1 MRGRAFFLVA
11 AFLVLWYIE
20 VPQANSQWGDAL
32 KGLQKTLGGGGEA
45 PSEDEIVRG
54 LKEALQVGTTKA
66 VEFVSQVN
74 GYYGNPKIK
83 IPLPGEVQ
91 RVEKLLKSVGYGK
104 QIDEFE
110 LSMNRAAEHAAP
122 EAKRLFVDSIKKMS
136 ISDAQKILKGKDDEA
151 TLYFKEKTWN
161 QLQEIFKPIVHKS
174 MSQVGTTQSY
184 QALEEKVHTIPFT
197 DKLNLDLDKYVTGRG
212 LDGLFFM
219 LAEEEKKIRQDPAA
233 RVTDLLKKVFGNR

>member
-1 MRGRAFFLVA
+1 MRGRAFLLVA
-11 AFLVLWYIE
+11 AFLVLWCIE
-20 VPQANSQWGDAL
+20 APRANSQWGDAL
-32 KGLQKTLGGGGEA
+32 KGLQKTLGGGGEGL
-45 PSEDEIVRG
+45 SEDEIVRG

-66 VEFVSQVN
+66 VEVVSQVN
-74 GYYGNPKIK
+74 GYYGNPRIK
-83 IPLPGEVQ
+83 IPLPGEIQ
-91 RVEKLLKSVGYGK
+91 KVEKLLKAVGYGN

-197 DKLNLDLDKYVTGRG
+197 DKLNLDLDKYVTGKG

-219 LAEEEKKIRQDPAA
+219 LAEEEKKIRPDPAA

>member
-1 MRGRAFFLVA
+1 MRGRAFLLVA
-11 AFLVLWYIE
+11 AFLVLWCIE
-20 VPQANSQWGDAL
+20 APRVNSQWGDAL
-32 KGLQKTLGGGGEA
+32 KGLQKTLGGGGEGL
-45 PSEDEIVRG
+45 SEDEIVRG

-66 VEFVSQVN
+66 VEVASQVN

-184 QALEEKVHTIPFT
+184 QALEEKVHTVPFT
-197 DKLNLDLDKYVTGRG
+197 DKLNLDLDKYVTGKG
-212 LDGLFFM
+212 LDGLFLM

-233 RVTDLLKKVFGNR
+233 RVTDLLKKVFGNP